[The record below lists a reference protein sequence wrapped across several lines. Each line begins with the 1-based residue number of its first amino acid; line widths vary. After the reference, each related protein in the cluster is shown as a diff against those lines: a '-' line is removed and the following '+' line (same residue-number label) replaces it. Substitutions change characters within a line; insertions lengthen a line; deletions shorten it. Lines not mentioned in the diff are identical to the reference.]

1 MQNRRSAGPY
11 ESGDLA
17 MKSEMTYRT
26 PFKDSPVQGKPG
38 AVGARTTRP
47 GVMLTGP
54 NFPVL
59 DRRVLFGMLFVA
71 FFYPQVRW
79 TDMFRTGAQVVVDSQ
94 QGSLLQQ
101 LVYGVCLVLAAIL
114 TWRHQAQVWRAVR
127 DGGWVVPLFILLCA
141 ASIFWSAYPVITVK
155 RVIQLALLW
164 LMGILG
170 ASYFLGTPFLARIL
184 RTSFAVLI
192 ILSFLMAVLLPQYGR
207 DFHVHGGAWHGIVW
221 QKNSLGAAAVV
232 MVTVWFDAVC
242 NNHRR
247 SMFAW
252 AMLLLGLF
260 VLLMAKSSTALISV
274 IIAIAVYSAVLFL
287 QIFRKKST
295 LLGLIGLGVVVVL
308 GLHGYMTITGE
319 VPSWSDL
326 ISPVTSSVGKGAD
339 LTGRTDI
346 WLNLM
351 LSIQKHPWLGTGYGA
366 FWIGEGG
373 PAQYIADYMNWMP
386 PYGHN
391 GFLDIANELGVVG
404 LLLVVWACLGHCY
417 KVVRLSQYDS
427 REAALHMALF
437 VVLFISNFSESYLFY
452 GVAFQNVL
460 FICSIVTVS
469 NSLRHYRR
477 LKLMSLEKWHGGV
490 TG

>member
-1 MQNRRSAGPY
+1 MRSD
-11 ESGDLA
+11 DLQ
-17 MKSEMTYRT
+17 KNSEAAYKT
-26 PFKDSPVQGKPG
+26 PFRDTPLEQSRDM
-38 AVGARTTRP
+38 ATRP
-47 GVMLTGP
+47 TVHNKTIAVLEHRP
-54 NFPVL
+54 FPVW
-59 DRRVLFGMLFVA
+59 DRRLLFGMLFVA

-101 LVYGVCLVLAAIL
+101 LVYGVCLVLAVLI
-114 TWRHQAQVWRAVR
+114 TWKHQRLVWRSVC
-127 DGGWVVPLFILLCA
+127 DSGWVVPLFIVLCA
-141 ASIFWSAYPVITVK
+141 ASVFWSAYPIITIK

-164 LMGILG
+164 LMAVLG
-170 ASYFLGTPFLARIL
+170 TSYFLGSPFLARIL
-184 RTSFAVLI
+184 RAAFAVLI

-207 DFHVHGGAWHGIVW
+207 DYHVHGGAWHGIVW

-242 NNHRR
+242 NDYRK
-247 SMFAW
+247 SIFAW
-252 AMLLLGLF
+252 TMLVLGAF

-274 IIAIAVYSAVLFL
+274 VIALGIYSAVYFL
-287 QIFRKKST
+287 QIFKKKVT
-295 LLGLIGLGVVVVL
+295 LLGLIVLCVMLVL

-319 VPSWSDL
+319 LPSWSDL
-326 ISPVTSSVGKGAD
+326 ISPLTASVGKGSD

-404 LLLVVWACLGHCY
+404 LAIVVWACVSHCY
-417 KVVRLSQYDS
+417 KLICLSQFNS
-427 REAALHMALF
+427 REAALHMAFF

-460 FICSIVTVS
+460 FICSIIVVS
-469 NSLRHYRR
+469 SSLCNYRR
-477 LKLMSLEKWHGGV
+477 SKVSPHAW
-490 TG
+490 